1 MPDERLHTVYQ
12 QALSALELESDEIQE
27 AESFTSRD
35 EIISRMRDCLL
46 AKELTAGDKVLFVA
60 TEPYGGP
67 GDFDLRGGV
76 IESVDEKDNY
86 VLGRYNPAVG
96 EEHYGVRGIVPFF
109 CEDKE
114 LAGYY
119 LNEVRIMW
127 DVEMGEEQDLSM

>member
-1 MPDERLHTVYQ
+1 MNGFIAAYQ
-12 QALSALELESDEIQE
+12 QALSALELKGDEIQE

-76 IESVDEKDNY
+76 IESVDEKDKTCS
-86 VLGRYNPAVG
+86 
-96 EEHYGVRGIVPFF
+96 VRGNFFTMEKVPPSL
-109 CEDKE
+109 C
-114 LAGYY
+114 AWAVQPSG
-119 LNEVRIMW
+119 W
-127 DVEMGEEQDLSM
+127 